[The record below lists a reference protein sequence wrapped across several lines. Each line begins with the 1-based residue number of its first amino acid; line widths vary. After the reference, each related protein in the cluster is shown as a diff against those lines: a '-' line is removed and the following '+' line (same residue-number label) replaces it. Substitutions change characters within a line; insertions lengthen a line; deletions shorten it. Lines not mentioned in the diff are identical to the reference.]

1 MTRPS
6 HPGGTTRQAGLS
18 AQRVAGGL
26 LIQVGCFLFFKNDL
40 ELVAAHISS
49 YSALEF
55 SVASPLEW
63 GQGDGGL
70 AGSPTAAG
78 GSRSSP
84 STFEPG
90 GGMSFPTL
98 LADPHWL
105 NPLET
110 GRSVGGWG

>member
-1 MTRPS
+1 M
-6 HPGGTTRQAGLS
+6 PGGFS
-18 AQRVAGGL
+18 
-26 LIQVGCFLFFKNDL
+26 IQVGCFLFFKNNL
-40 ELVAAHISS
+40 ELVAATRFFAHISS
-49 YSALEF
+49 NSALEF

-63 GQGDGGL
+63 GQGDSGL

-90 GGMSFPTL
+90 SGMSFPIL
-98 LADPHWL
+98 LDDPRWL

-110 GRSVGGWG
+110 GRSVGGMGLRRLVFAFRNPAAV